1 MSKHTSP
8 EQFLGQSPVSADL
21 LEKSRRNLA
30 SGALRIVEVNN
41 NPVEHS
47 NSLGNKEG
55 RIAEVLDHKAL
66 FGITAENPDFIR
78 SEIEKLIIP
87 RDEVPE
93 SYFIL
98 QRRIARNQGHGNVEF
113 NDRTRRLAID
123 TLQQDQRESLESW

>member
-87 RDEVPE
+87 RDKVP
-93 SYFIL
+93 
-98 QRRIARNQGHGNVEF
+98 
-113 NDRTRRLAID
+113 
-123 TLQQDQRESLESW
+123 